1 MTSTRKFEVLVQ
13 MLLETL
19 EILSSVWPNPSDG
32 PLTGNQILPSL
43 AFFVACWIIVSK
55 HGSTHAS

>member
-32 PLTGNQILPSL
+32 PLTGNQILPSM
-43 AFFVACWIIVSK
+43 AFYVA
-55 HGSTHAS
+55 

>member
-19 EILSSVWPNPSDG
+19 ENSEIG
-32 PLTGNQILPSL
+32 L
-43 AFFVACWIIVSK
+43 AESI
-55 HGSTHAS
+55 GRSTYW